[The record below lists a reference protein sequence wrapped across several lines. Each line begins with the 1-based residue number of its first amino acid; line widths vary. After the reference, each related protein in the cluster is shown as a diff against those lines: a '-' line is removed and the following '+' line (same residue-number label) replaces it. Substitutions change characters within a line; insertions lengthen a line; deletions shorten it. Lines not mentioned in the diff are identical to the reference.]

1 MKKYNYYKQQKSFLY
16 VLFTFLILFNL
27 LSCKKDIEKIEPDKA
42 IISESANSI
51 TSSTINPFS
60 TDNISKALLAL
71 AREPN
76 LNPNRIY
83 KYYKFNPEEVSAE
96 VLKIL
101 EADTNHMIMD
111 YPFADMSLYPNDSL
125 IEENNSIDFEKYKD
139 GNLYIMYLANSSV
152 DAAIGTLNSAEK
164 INEFYLPET
173 EDEDLQIQALISS
186 GYVEDVNVEAFKRRR
201 WGCLFKKPYGNI
213 SYKDQKTGY
222 NRPVPNIKVWT
233 LVFGLPI
240 STHTDVFG
248 NYKIPWRFNVGT
260 IIGTHA
266 KNEYATVKPLNT
278 LGPGIRTIAQL
289 SINFI
294 IGSKHSFGWYGSCR
308 MKRSINLTFNN
319 HSQERLWAQI
329 LDAVHHHRVFT
340 KQDDIH
346 AAPNDLSIY
355 AHWSLSSG
363 KASAPMLGH
372 IKTNPAAMFLNFI
385 SLFFDKN
392 LLDTEPNFV
401 NMISGLLPDITIR
414 VGSTETANYSDDIMQ
429 TMFHELGHASLFRQV
444 GEIYWIEIITQIV
457 SNFLTSSPCGTYGCG
472 TELSYGK
479 IQVNEAWAEFIGK
492 THHYRFQPNGL
503 AWVTLSSGYTD
514 YFPYPLA
521 LEDVPWFNQDW
532 INTGIFYDMID
543 GLNEDKDLLSNYTI
557 KDMYY
562 NFTPNTNNFCDWRN
576 DFINNYPPINAYL
589 LDELMEIQNEWKNN
603 CTN

>member
-1 MKKYNYYKQQKSFLY
+1 MNKTIFRSTKIK
-16 VLFTFLILFNL
+16 NL
-27 LSCKKDIEKIEPDKA
+27 LLFSLLSFSISLNSCKKELDFIESEDALNSEDVTSKA
-42 IISESANSI
+42 NN
-51 TSSTINPFS
+51 TINPF
-60 TDNISKALLAL
+60 TIENIYNAL
-71 AREPN
+71 ATLEREPT

-101 EADTNHMIMD
+101 EADTNHMITD

-125 IEENNSIDFEKYKD
+125 MEENTSIDFEKYKD
-139 GNLYIMYLANSSV
+139 GNLYIMYVANSSV

-164 INEFYLPET
+164 LNELYLPEAD
-173 EDEDLQIQALISS
+173 DEDLQIQALISS
-186 GYVEDVNVEAFKRRR
+186 GYVEDANVAAFKRRK
-201 WGCLFKKPYGNI
+201 WACLFKQPYGNV

-266 KNEYATVKPLNT
+266 KNEYATVKPFNT

-294 IGSKHSFGWYGSCR
+294 IGSKHSFGWYSSCR
-308 MKRSINLTFNN
+308 MKRSINLTFNS

-329 LDAVHHHRVFT
+329 LDAVHHHRMFAQ
-340 KQDDIH
+340 QDNIH

-363 KASAPMLGH
+363 AASAPMLGH

-414 VGSTETANYSDDIMQ
+414 VSATETANYSDDIMQ

-503 AWVTLSSGYTD
+503 AWVRLSSGFTD

-521 LEDVPWFNQDW
+521 LEDVPWFSNNW
-532 INTGIFYDMID
+532 INTGIFYDIID
-543 GLNEDKDLLSNYTI
+543 NAQEVNDEIQNMTI
-557 KDMYY
+557 ESMYKSF
-562 NFTPNTNNFCDWRN
+562 NPNTNNLCDWR
-576 DFINNYPPINAYL
+576 DDYL
-589 LDELMEIQNEWKNN
+589 LKNNNVDYTKLNKLMIDLNLWKSN

>member
-1 MKKYNYYKQQKSFLY
+1 MNKTIFRSTKIK
-16 VLFTFLILFNL
+16 NL
-27 LSCKKDIEKIEPDKA
+27 LLFSLLTFSISLNSCKKELDFIE
-42 IISESANSI
+42 SEDALNSEHIASI
-51 TSSTINPFS
+51 TSNSINPFAIE
-60 TDNISKALLAL
+60 NIYNAL
-71 AREPN
+71 ATLEREPS

-83 KYYKFNPEEVSAE
+83 NYYKFNPEEVSAE

-101 EADTNHMIMD
+101 EADTNLMIMD
-111 YPFADMSLYPNDSL
+111 YPFADMSLYPNDS
-125 IEENNSIDFEKYKD
+125 IMEENTSIDFEKYKD
-139 GNLYIMYLANSSV
+139 GNLYIMYVANSSV

-164 INEFYLPET
+164 LDELYLPEI

-186 GYVEDVNVEAFKRRR
+186 GYVEDANVAAFRRR
-201 WGCLFKKPYGNI
+201 KWGCFFKQPHGNV
-213 SYKDQKTGY
+213 SYKDQKTGF

-240 STHTDVFG
+240 STHTDAFG

-266 KNEYATVKPLNT
+266 KNEYATVKPFNT

-294 IGSKHSFGWYGSCR
+294 IGSKHSFGWYSSCR
-308 MKRSINLTFNN
+308 MRRSINLTFNN

-329 LDAVHHHRVFT
+329 LDAVHHHRMFAQ
-340 KQDDIH
+340 QDNIH

-363 KASAPMLGH
+363 AASAPMLGH

-401 NMISGLLPDITIR
+401 NMISGLLPDVTIR
-414 VGSTETANYSDDIMQ
+414 VSVTESANYSDDIME

-444 GEIYWIEIITQIV
+444 GELYWIDLITNI
-457 SNFLTSSPCGTYGCG
+457 LIADKSPCGGYGCG
-472 TELSYGK
+472 TEPHWGK
-479 IQVNEAWAEFIGK
+479 TQVNEAWAEFIGK
-492 THHYRFQPNGL
+492 MHHYRFQPNGL
-503 AWVTLSSGYTD
+503 ALVTLSSRITN

-521 LEDVPWFNQDW
+521 LEDVPWFNRDW

-543 GLNEDKDLLSNYTI
+543 GANERYDNIHNYTI
-557 KDMYY
+557 RNLYE
-562 NFTPNTNNFCDWRN
+562 NFTPNTNNFCDWKN
-576 DFINNYPPINAYL
+576 DFINNYPNINTNDL
-589 LDELMEIQNEWKNN
+589 ENLMVLQNWWSNN
-603 CTN
+603 CSN